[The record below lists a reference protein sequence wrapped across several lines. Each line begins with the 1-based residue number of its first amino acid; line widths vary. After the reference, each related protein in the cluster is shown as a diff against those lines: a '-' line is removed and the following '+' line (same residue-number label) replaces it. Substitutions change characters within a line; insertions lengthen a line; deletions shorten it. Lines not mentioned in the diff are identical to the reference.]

1 MNFNMAIMETKRR
14 VPICIFC
21 CTIKFPTWK
30 KYDWKVC
37 SPTLHTVT
45 KWQKNMNWKIASV
58 FSNFKR
64 YLRKVVKVFSA
75 ISNYKQHNLKLNHS
89 GTQWWVLLTKNCPAI
104 LLSNPLMTESK
115 GRVNW
120 TLCLLSAKKAKN
132 EVQIVS
138 VGVKF
143 CDSCFYGS
151 KNWKIIS
158 RGPIILM
165 GFDEAILLW

>member
-1 MNFNMAIMETKRR
+1 MIEKSALQLCTLWQNVKKQELEVTFSFRNFQ
-14 VPICIFC
+14 
-21 CTIKFPTWK
+21 
-30 KYDWKVC
+30 
-37 SPTLHTVT
+37 TL
-45 KWQKNMNWKIASV
+45 IAESGKS
-58 FSNFKR
+58 FNS
-64 YLRKVVKVFSA
+64 
-75 ISNYKQHNLKLNHS
+75 ISNYKQNDLKLNHS
-89 GTQWWVLLTKNCPAI
+89 DTQWWVLLTKNCPAI
-104 LLSNPLMTESK
+104 LLSNPLMAESK

-120 TLCLLSAKKAKN
+120 TLCSLSAKKAKN